1 MTITLH
7 LGAHKTGSTFIQDAF
22 AQNQG
27 ALAAAGR
34 HYIPLGPFRD
44 GFTKLSFNR
53 DLSKPGAAQR
63 RAQAT
68 DYLMGE
74 LAAAGD
80 RHVVLSEEN
89 LLGTPAE
96 MVRLGQGIYPRFD
109 QRIALISELLA
120 GQPVEVFLAVRH
132 QAEFARSVFTENLR
146 LSPKDFTPVE
156 AFRDAWLTQI
166 PSWVPLI
173 HSIRG
178 AFPGAAL
185 TVWNFKLFR
194 RDPQRIL
201 RAIAGCAPEGGF
213 KVATASRRPG
223 LSQRATEELLRIG
236 ALEGGAAVRRVAYA
250 MSIAYPLSAEN
261 WTYRMWSEDEA
272 ARLQVAFSADLK
284 ALRKMDGV
292 RMLRAK
298 GADYSV

>member
-22 AQNQG
+22 AQNQD

-44 GFTKLSFNR
+44 SFTKLSFNR
-53 DLSKPGAAQR
+53 DTGKPGAVQR
-63 RAQAT
+63 RAQAAE
-68 DYLMGE
+68 YLKQE

-80 RHVVLSEEN
+80 RHVLLSEEN

-96 MVRLGQGIYPRFD
+96 MVRLGQGMYPRFD

-120 GQPVEVFLAVRH
+120 GQRAEIFLAVRH

-146 LSPKDFTPVE
+146 ISPKDFTPVE
-156 AFRDAWLTQI
+156 AFREAWLNQI

-173 HSIRG
+173 QSIRD
-178 AFPGAAL
+178 AFPGAPI

-194 RDPQRIL
+194 RDPQLIL
-201 RAIAGCAPEGGF
+201 REIAGCAPEGGF
-213 KVATASRRPG
+213 KVEQANRRPG

-236 ALEGGAAVRRVAYA
+236 ALEGGEAVRRVAYA
-250 MSIAYPLSAEN
+250 MSVAYPLSAEN

-272 ARLQVAFSADLK
+272 VRLQAAFTADLK

-298 GADYSV
+298 DAD